1 MSIDTS
7 ILHLILKLISGPL
20 PPEQHNELADVQN
33 NSARLFCAAILMEV
47 NVSGFV
53 DHLLDAPCVCWNRSQ
68 KVHLGPP
75 WGKGC
80 FVSTQKSP
88 WTDCKLHCSS
98 WGSNVVKL
106 NADTEMDFVK
116 TFSKMLCSE
125 HLEKLWISLYY
136 NGSQLKWAWLD
147 GSASTLHRL
156 PLKKADTAS
165 NHHKCVRDGQLLDG
179 DCQEC
184 GYCIRKKT
192 VYGDGII
199 HMWGIK
205 LKTTH
210 KNKKTKLIDV
220 DNG

>member
-1 MSIDTS
+1 ME
-7 ILHLILKLISGPL
+7 IL
-20 PPEQHNELADVQN
+20 
-33 NSARLFCAAILMEV
+33 F
-47 NVSGFV
+47 
-53 DHLLDAPCVCWNRSQ
+53 
-68 KVHLGPP
+68 
-75 WGKGC
+75 
-80 FVSTQKSP
+80 
-88 WTDCKLHCSS
+88 SS
-98 WGSNVVKL
+98 
-106 NADTEMDFVK
+106 
-116 TFSKMLCSE
+116 
-125 HLEKLWISLYY
+125 
-136 NGSQLKWAWLD
+136 
-147 GSASTLHRL
+147 RL

-179 DCQEC
+179 NCKEC